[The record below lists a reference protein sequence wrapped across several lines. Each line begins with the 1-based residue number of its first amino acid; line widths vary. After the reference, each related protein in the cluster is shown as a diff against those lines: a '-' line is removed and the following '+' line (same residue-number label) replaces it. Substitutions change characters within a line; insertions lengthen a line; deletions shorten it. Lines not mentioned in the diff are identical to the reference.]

1 MHILKSVALEVQ
13 SRRLSDIRI
22 SFVEDS
28 ILGNFRS
35 HVLEGAKAFF
45 ENETLAVFVEAL
57 ATYVNRIPSSE
68 LTGFFF
74 EVFCISDVL
83 LKVER
88 KKNLPLNIE
97 KSAFV
102 VQMVTNNKFQKAKIV
117 RELLEILELIFSIA
131 LQKSTIP
138 NVSLDYSA
146 LKNKLALAAL
156 KNFVKPEKVKGFA
169 SREEFNIM
177 AGKLIHL
184 FAFFLHAIIR
194 TTKRV
199 SENFE
204 EASCD
209 FELLAMRFL
218 LKKDSVLEA
227 NMKLVNAQT
236 IRSAEIFMNCKK
248 NLDCSGLLEAISSDS
263 SSSQIQLEKNFKE
276 LMATLDAN
284 FKEGIMPIYKLV
296 NFLLLFTYQMFRKT
310 GLSKI
315 DFSWEYEV
323 IQSLV
328 ECMPKELLELIIF
341 LDQAGCL
348 KGHQR
353 FAFFRESIMR
363 LQEASSPRRINLT
376 SFFRKSDGK
385 SFHTIPI
392 N

>member
-22 SFVEDS
+22 SFVEES

-35 HVLEGAKAFF
+35 HVLEGTKGFF
-45 ENETLAVFVEAL
+45 ENESLAGFVEAL
-57 ATYVNRIPSSE
+57 ATYVNQISSSE
-68 LTGFFF
+68 LTDFFF

-83 LKVER
+83 LKLER

-97 KSAFV
+97 KSAYV
-102 VQMVTNNKFQKAKIV
+102 IQMVSNPRFQKAKMV
-117 RELLEILELIFSIA
+117 REVLEILELIFSIV
-131 LQKSTIP
+131 LQKSAIP
-138 NVSLDYSA
+138 NVSLEYSA
-146 LKNKLALAAL
+146 LKNKLALAVL
-156 KNFVKPEKVKGFA
+156 KKFVKPEKVKGFS
-169 SREEFNIM
+169 SREEFNIA

-184 FAFFLHAIIR
+184 FAFFLHAIVR

-218 LKKDSVLEA
+218 LRKDSVLER
-227 NMKLVNAQT
+227 NLRLVNAQT
-236 IRSAEIFMNCKK
+236 IRSFEIFMSGKK
-248 NLDCSGLLEAISSDS
+248 SLDCSGLLEAISSDS
-263 SSSQIQLEKNFKE
+263 SSSQTQLKKDFRE
-276 LMATLDAN
+276 LMTTLDAN
-284 FKEGIMPIYKLV
+284 FKEGVMPIFRLV

-323 IQSLV
+323 IQGLV
-328 ECMPKELLELIIF
+328 ECMPKDLFELIIC
-341 LDQAGCL
+341 LDQTGCL

-353 FAFFRESIMR
+353 FAFLRESIMR
-363 LQEASSPRRINLT
+363 MQEASSPRRITLS
-376 SFFRKSDGK
+376 SFFRKNNSK
-385 SFHTIPI
+385 SYHTIPI
-392 N
+392 